1 MSQSLLRTRWTTIV
15 ALVLLLH
22 LFFHAGCGASEQT
35 ASSEST
41 ENDSAATLGEA
52 LMFHAGFDDG
62 WDAAFALGDRR
73 LYSAGSYKE
82 QQSATPGITSLDPE
96 IVYDVGRFQH
106 ALKFNKKNTRAIFY
120 RAQDNVAYAETGWR
134 GTVSFWLSLDPA
146 QDLEPGFCDPIQI
159 TDSAYNDACIWVDF
173 TEANPRQ
180 FRLGVFGDLAVWN
193 PEDIPPAK
201 NPTFTARLVAV
212 EQPPFARSRWTHVAI
227 THEGLGAGQGAA
239 RLYLDGNLQG
249 AASGIAEPFTW
260 DVANAAIRLG
270 VNYVGL
276 FDELAIFNRPLTEDE
291 IQTLHGL
298 ETGASGLR
306 P

>member
-1 MSQSLLRTRWTTIV
+1 MSKALACACWTIVFTLSLLN
-15 ALVLLLH
+15 AS
-22 LFFHAGCGASEQT
+22 CGAAEQPP
-35 ASSEST
+35 ANE
-41 ENDSAATLGEA
+41 SAASGPAAGLGDA
-52 LMFHAGFDDG
+52 LMFHAGFDEG

-82 QQSATPGITSLDPE
+82 QEQATPGIAGLDPE

-120 RAQDNVAYAETGWR
+120 RAQDNVAYSETGWR

-159 TDSAYNDACIWVDF
+159 TDAAYNDACIWVDF

-193 PEDIPPAK
+193 PENIPPDT
-201 NPTFTARLVAV
+201 NPNFTGRLVPV
-212 EQPPFARSRWTHVAI
+212 QQPPFARGQWTHVVV
-227 THEGLGAGQGAA
+227 THEGLGSGQGTAS
-239 RLYLDGNLQG
+239 LYLDGKLQG
-249 AASGIAEPFTW
+249 AATGISEPFTW
-260 DVANAAIRLG
+260 DVARAAIRLG

-276 FDELAIFNRPLTEDE
+276 FDELAIFNRPLAEEE
-291 IQTLHGL
+291 IQALHAL
-298 ETGASGLR
+298 ETGVSGLR
-306 P
+306 R